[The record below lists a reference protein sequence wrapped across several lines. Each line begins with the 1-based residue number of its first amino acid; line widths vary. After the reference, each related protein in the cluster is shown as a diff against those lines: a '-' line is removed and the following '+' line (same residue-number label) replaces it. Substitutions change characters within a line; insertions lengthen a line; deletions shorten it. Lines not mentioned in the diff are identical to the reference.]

1 MSLRI
6 ILGCLLVVIVALGVV
21 AYQAIRWAEGPAVPA
36 EERPPSK
43 VIVIPDGSTFQQV
56 ADLLERER
64 LIKSGFAFVLFG
76 KFQSADRKVHAGE
89 YEMNPGM
96 TPAEILSMLRNG
108 QVLLHS
114 LTVPEGL
121 TFVQIAELAS
131 QDGLTD
137 REEFLR
143 LAKDREFIGSLEIKA
158 ETLEGYLYPD
168 TYKFPRPVKAR
179 EVLVAMVEQLRQEF
193 RADLRARMQELK
205 MTMHE
210 VLTLASVIEKET
222 GSGGE
227 RPEISAVFHNRLKKH
242 IPLQSD
248 PTVIYGLPAFDGNLH
263 KKDLSSPSPYNTYR
277 VQGLPPGP
285 IANPGI
291 QAIRAALYPS
301 DSRFLYFVSK
311 NDGTHQFSA
320 TLIEHNKAVEK
331 YQKRPFRRG
340 THSQTSTVVPGDG
353 GQAHKEGVS

>member
-1 MSLRI
+1 MA
-6 ILGCLLVVIVALGVV
+6 ALGVT
-21 AYQAIRWAEGPAVPA
+21 AYQTIRWAEGPAIPT
-36 EERPPSK
+36 EEHPPSK
-43 VIVIPDGSTFQQV
+43 VVVIPDGSTFQQV
-56 ADLLERER
+56 ATLLEREQ
-64 LIKSGFAFVLFG
+64 LIKSSSVFVLFG
-76 KFQSADRKVHAGE
+76 KSQSADRKVHAGE
-89 YEMNPGM
+89 YELNPGM
-96 TPAEILSMLRNG
+96 TPAEILTKLLNG

-114 LTVPEGL
+114 LIIPEGL
-121 TFVQIAELAS
+121 TITQIADLAS
-131 QDGLTD
+131 QQGLTD

-143 LAKDREFIGSLEIKA
+143 LAKDREFIVSLGIKA

-168 TYKFPRPVKAR
+168 TYKFPRPIKAR
-179 EVLVAMVEQLRQEF
+179 ELLVAMVEQLKQEVGT
-193 RADLRARMQELK
+193 DLLARMQELK

-222 GSGGE
+222 ASGGE

-248 PTVIYGLPAFDGNLH
+248 PTVIYGLPAFDGNLR

-291 QAIRAALYPS
+291 QAIRATLYPS
-301 DSRFLYFVSK
+301 DSHSLYFVSR

-320 TLIEHNKAVEK
+320 TLVEHNKAVEK

-340 THSQTSTVVPGDG
+340 THSQTSIVPGKG
-353 GQAHKEGVS
+353 ALAHKEGVS

>member
-1 MSLRI
+1 M
-6 ILGCLLVVIVALGVV
+6 VVALGGA
-21 AYQAIRWAEGPAVPA
+21 AYLAIRWAEGPAVPT
-36 EERPPSK
+36 EEHPPSK
-43 VIVIPDGSTFQQV
+43 IVVIPDGLTFQNV
-56 ADLLERER
+56 AVLLEREQ
-64 LIKSGFAFVLFG
+64 LIKSSSVFVLFG
-76 KFQSADRKVHAGE
+76 KSQFADRKVHAGE
-89 YEMNPGM
+89 YELNPGM
-96 TPAEILSMLRNG
+96 IPAEILSKLLNG
-108 QVLLHS
+108 EVLLHP
-114 LTVPEGL
+114 LTIPEGL
-121 TFVQIAELAS
+121 TITQIADVVS
-131 QDGLTD
+131 QQGLTD
-137 REEFLR
+137 RVEFLR
-143 LAKDREFIGSLEIKA
+143 LAKDREFIVSLGIKA

-168 TYKFPRPVKAR
+168 TYKFPRPIKSR
-179 EVLVAMVEQLRQEF
+179 EVLVAMVEQLRQVVGPDF
-193 RADLRARMQELK
+193 LARMQELK

-263 KKDLSSPSPYNTYR
+263 KKDLSSPSPYNTYL

-301 DSRFLYFVSK
+301 ESRSLYFVSR

-331 YQKRPFRRG
+331 YQKRPFRRE
-340 THSQTSTVVPGDG
+340 THSQTSIAPGEGTV
-353 GQAHKEGVS
+353 AHKEGVS

>member
-6 ILGCLLVVIVALGVV
+6 ILGFLLVAMVALGVA
-21 AYQAIRWAEGPAVPA
+21 AYQTIRWAEGPAIPA
-36 EERPPSK
+36 QEHPPSK
-43 VIVIPDGSTFQQV
+43 VVVIPDGSTFQYI
-56 ADLLERER
+56 ASLLERER
-64 LIKSGFAFVLFG
+64 LIKSRAAFVLLG
-76 KFQSADRKVHAGE
+76 KSQSADRKVRAGE
-89 YEMNPGM
+89 YELNPSM
-96 TPAEILSMLRNG
+96 TPAEILSKLLNG
-108 QVLLHS
+108 QVLLRP
-114 LTVPEGL
+114 LTIPEGF
-121 TFVQIAELAS
+121 TITQIADLVS
-131 QDGLTD
+131 QQGLTD
-137 REEFLR
+137 RAEFLR
-143 LAKDREFIGSLEIKA
+143 LAKDRVFVASLGIKA
-158 ETLEGYLYPD
+158 KTLEGYLYPD
-168 TYKFPRPVKAR
+168 TYKFPRPVKPR
-179 EVLVAMVEQLRQEF
+179 EVLVAMVEQLRHVVGP
-193 RADLRARMQELK
+193 DLLARMQELK

-291 QAIRAALYPS
+291 QAIRATLYPS
-301 DSRFLYFVSK
+301 DSRSLYFVSR

-320 TLIEHNKAVEK
+320 TLIEHNQAVEK
-331 YQKRPFRRG
+331 YQKRPFRRASLP
-340 THSQTSTVVPGDG
+340 HM
-353 GQAHKEGVS
+353 

>member
-6 ILGCLLVVIVALGVV
+6 ILGLLLVAVVALGVA
-21 AYQAIRWAEGPAVPA
+21 AYQTIRWAEGPVIPTEAH
-36 EERPPSK
+36 PPSK
-43 VIVIPDGSTFQQV
+43 VVVIPDGATFQFV
-56 ADLLERER
+56 AALLEREE
-64 LIKSGFAFVLFG
+64 LIKSRSVFVLIG
-76 KFQSADRKVHAGE
+76 KSQSADRKVQAGE
-89 YEMNPGM
+89 YELNPGM
-96 TPAEILSMLRNG
+96 TPAEILSKLLNG
-108 QVLLHS
+108 EVLLHP
-114 LTVPEGL
+114 LTIPEGL
-121 TFVQIAELAS
+121 TITQIADVVS
-131 QDGLTD
+131 QQGLTD
-137 REEFLR
+137 RVEFLR
-143 LAKDREFIGSLEIKA
+143 LAKDRVFVASLGIKA

-168 TYKFPRPVKAR
+168 TYRFPRPIEAR
-179 EVLVAMVEQLRQEF
+179 EVLVAMVEQLRQVVGP
-193 RADLRARMQELK
+193 DLLARMQELK
-205 MTMHE
+205 MTIHE

-222 GSGGE
+222 GAGGE

-291 QAIRAALYPS
+291 QAIRATLYPS
-301 DSRFLYFVSK
+301 DSRSLYFVSR

-340 THSQTSTVVPGDG
+340 THSQTSIVPGER
-353 GQAHKEGVS
+353 ALARKEVVS

>member
-1 MSLRI
+1 MSVRI
-6 ILGCLLVVIVALGVV
+6 ILGCLLVAIVALGVV
-21 AYQAIRWAEGPAVPA
+21 AYQTIRWAEGPVVPP
-36 EERPPSK
+36 EEHPASK
-43 VIVIPDGSTFQQV
+43 AIVIPDGSTFQHV
-56 ADLLERER
+56 AELLERER
-64 LIKSGFAFVLFG
+64 LIKSSLAFVLLG

-89 YEMNPGM
+89 YELNPSM
-96 TPAEILSMLRNG
+96 TPAEILTMLRNG

-121 TFVQIAELAS
+121 TFVQIADLAS
-131 QDGLTD
+131 EDGLTD
-137 REEFLR
+137 RDEFLR
-143 LAKDREFIGSLEIKA
+143 LAKDREFIVSLGIKA
-158 ETLEGYLYPD
+158 ETLEGYLYPN

-179 EVLVAMVEQLRQEF
+179 EVLMAMVEQLRQEIGPE
-193 RADLRARMQELK
+193 LLARMQELK
-205 MTMHE
+205 MTLHE
-210 VLTLASVIEKET
+210 ALTLASVIEKET

-227 RPEISAVFHNRLKKH
+227 RPEISAVFHNRLKKG

-248 PTVIYGLPAFDGNLH
+248 PTVIYGLAAYDGNLH

-291 QAIRAALYPS
+291 QAIRATLYPS
-301 DSRFLYFVSK
+301 DSHYLYFVSR

-340 THSQTSTVVPGDG
+340 TRSQMSIGPREGS
-353 GQAHKEGVS
+353 QAHKEGVT

>member
-1 MSLRI
+1 MRLRI
-6 ILGCLLVVIVALGVV
+6 ILGCLLIGVVALGVA
-21 AYQAIRWAEGPAVPA
+21 AYQAVRWAEGPVIPT
-36 EERPPSK
+36 EEHPPSQ
-43 VIVIPDGSTFQQV
+43 VVVIPDGSTFQHV
-56 ADLLERER
+56 AVLLEHER
-64 LIKSGFAFVLFG
+64 LIKSSSIFVLFG
-76 KFQSADRKVHAGE
+76 KSQSADRKVHAGE
-89 YEMNPGM
+89 YELNPGM
-96 TPAEILSMLRNG
+96 TTAEILSKLLNG

-114 LTVPEGL
+114 LTIPEGL
-121 TFVQIAELAS
+121 TLTQIADLVS
-131 QDGLTD
+131 QQGLTD

-143 LAKDREFIGSLEIKA
+143 LAKDREFIVSLGIKA
-158 ETLEGYLYPD
+158 ETLEGYLYPN
-168 TYKFPRPVKAR
+168 TYKFPRGIKAR
-179 EVLVAMVEQLRQEF
+179 EVLVAMVEQLEQEVGP
-193 RADLRARMQELK
+193 DLLTRMQELK

-291 QAIRAALYPS
+291 QAIRATLYPS
-301 DSRFLYFVSK
+301 DSSSLYFVSR

-340 THSQTSTVVPGDG
+340 THSQTSIVPGEG
-353 GQAHKEGVS
+353 VLVHKEGVL

>member
-1 MSLRI
+1 MKLRI
-6 ILGCLLVVIVALGVV
+6 ILGCLLVGTVALGVA
-21 AYQAIRWAEGPAVPA
+21 AYQTIRWAEGPVIPT
-36 EERPPSK
+36 EKRPSSK
-43 VIVIPDGSTFQQV
+43 VVVIPDGSTFQQV
-56 ADLLERER
+56 AMLLEREGV
-64 LIKSGFAFVLFG
+64 IKSSSFFVYFG
-76 KFQSADRKVHAGE
+76 KSQSADRKVRAGE
-89 YEMNPGM
+89 YELNPGM
-96 TPAEILSMLRNG
+96 TPAEILAILLNG
-108 QVLLHS
+108 HVVLHP
-114 LTVPEGL
+114 LTIPEGL
-121 TFVQIAELAS
+121 TVAQIADVAA
-131 QDGLTD
+131 QDGFVD
-137 REEFLR
+137 RADFLR
-143 LAKDREFIGSLEIKA
+143 LAKDRAFIASLGIKA

-168 TYKFPRPVKAR
+168 TYKFPRGVKTR
-179 EVLVAMVEQLRQEF
+179 EVLATMVDQLRQMVGP
-193 RADLRARMQELK
+193 DLLARMQEQK

-222 GSGGE
+222 GSGSE

-248 PTVIYGLPAFDGNLH
+248 PTVIYGLPAFDGNIH

-301 DSRFLYFVSK
+301 DSHSLYFVSR

-331 YQKRPFRRG
+331 YQKQPFRRG
-340 THSQTSTVVPGDG
+340 ARSQTSIAPGG
-353 GQAHKEGVS
+353 EALAHNKGVS

>member
-1 MSLRI
+1 V
-6 ILGCLLVVIVALGVV
+6 GVALGVA

-36 EERPPSK
+36 QQNPLSK
-43 VIVIPDGSTFQQV
+43 VVVIPDGSTFQQV
-56 ADLLERER
+56 ADLLEREG
-64 LIKSGFAFVLFG
+64 LIKSSSVFVFLG
-76 KFQSADRKVHAGE
+76 KSQSADRKVHAGE
-89 YEMNPGM
+89 YELNPGM
-96 TPAEILSMLRNG
+96 TPAEILAKLLTG

-114 LTVPEGL
+114 VTIPEGL
-121 TFVQIAELAS
+121 TIVQIADLVS
-131 QDGLTD
+131 QQGLTD
-137 REEFLR
+137 RAEFLR
-143 LAKDREFIGSLEIKA
+143 LAKDREFIASLGIKA

-168 TYKFPRPVKAR
+168 TYKFPRGVKAR
-179 EVLVAMVEQLRQEF
+179 EVLIAMVEQLKQELGP
-193 RADLRARMQELK
+193 DLLARMQELK

-222 GSGGE
+222 GASDE
-227 RPEISAVFHNRLKKH
+227 RQEISAVFHNRLKKR

-291 QAIRAALYPS
+291 EAIRATLYPS
-301 DSRFLYFVSK
+301 DSRSLYFVSR

-340 THSQTSTVVPGDG
+340 PHPQTSLTHEEGAFTVKTG
-353 GQAHKEGVS
+353 AS

>member
-1 MSLRI
+1 
-6 ILGCLLVVIVALGVV
+6 
-21 AYQAIRWAEGPAVPA
+21 
-36 EERPPSK
+36 
-43 VIVIPDGSTFQQV
+43 
-56 ADLLERER
+56 
-64 LIKSGFAFVLFG
+64 
-76 KFQSADRKVHAGE
+76 
-89 YEMNPGM
+89 
-96 TPAEILSMLRNG
+96 MLRNG

-131 QDGLTD
+131 QDSLTD
-137 REEFLR
+137 RADFLR
-143 LAKDREFIGSLEIKA
+143 LAKDREFIASLGIKA

-168 TYKFPRPVKAR
+168 TYKFPRAVKAR
-179 EVLVAMVEQLRQEF
+179 EVLVAMVEQLQQEVGP
-193 RADLRARMQELK
+193 DLHARMQELK

-227 RPEISAVFHNRLKKH
+227 RPEISAVFHNRLKRH

-301 DSRFLYFVSK
+301 DSRSLYFVSR

-340 THSQTSTVVPGDG
+340 THSQTSIVPREGA
-353 GQAHKEGVS
+353 QAHKEGVS